1 MSAEFYVTFQ
11 PEEWYRTHRQLV
23 IQIAQQLHSYQF
35 FQSNIVY
42 LKATT
47 VIENAWE
54 YDVRLIFET
63 SQILLEISAMNDQ
76 LRQEIKAFVA
86 LLNQY
91 VQVNV
96 KDEDGERSTWSI

>member
-11 PEEWYRTHRQLV
+11 PVEWYRTHCQSV
-23 IQIAQQLHSYQF
+23 IQIAQQLQSYQF
-35 FQSNIVY
+35 LQSNIVY

-54 YDVRLIFET
+54 YDVRLIFEA

-76 LRQEIKAFVA
+76 LRQEIKAFLA
-86 LLNQY
+86 LFGQH
-91 VQVNV
+91 VQVDV
-96 KDEDGERSTWSI
+96 IDDDGEQTTW